1 MGVGKSTFAFTN
13 TAITLDGGSTTINI
27 TRDNQSYSH
36 KLSHGYGTIATLA
49 VGTTSYTWEPTAD
62 QLTKFFAEISN
73 QKTRQIDVYLDTY
86 NGSTLVG
93 RDVHALTVTLSE
105 ATGKPTLSS
114 FTINDSNATTKSWGI
129 LVNGKSV
136 PTASQTATAKYGAS
150 IVKTVYTYGGN
161 EYSSI
166 ADLIG
171 SLPLTTTPT
180 NYTIGCKTV
189 DSRGFVTT
197 VSLKKSCAKYE
208 APTIDTLEMV
218 RCDSSGNET
227 EAGTKAKAIA
237 KGSWASLGGKNTATF
252 KIGYKLQNG
261 DSYTYQ
267 TIAVTNGTVDVEQV
281 LSVTLAADSDYLF
294 AASLV
299 DGLNNGF
306 TEDGI
311 GFSNSKNV
319 MYVSADGNELV
330 LGSSSDGNILIG
342 PDHIDIRKSEDIL
355 ASFSGET
362 RTETSEFTGDP
373 YNKNYGKIT
382 ANNIIVSSGV
392 KKDDG
397 STYEVSEISQYT
409 GVDPAFTG
417 KGSSMIL
424 KTQIGVRP
432 QETLKEYEATIKMG
446 AAFTGRNK
454 TFSSITEEA
463 EEITLKCKDIY
474 IKPTSNFNY
483 DIPVRLSEDCDLL
496 TFSGKYYLGNDCTN
510 RPADKNGWL
519 ECKQYSTDYCHQTY
533 TTYDGEI
540 YKRTMKA
547 GVWGKWTQDSGLN
560 GVVYDLGG
568 VKMLHGTWV
577 TKASSTS
584 TQLFTISQL
593 KTRFGISSASSVA
606 SWQFMVIVQNGDG
619 NAAAAHI
626 EGNTWKGDTCY
637 AVFNTSVNI
646 PIRINY
652 LVIYTPSEYFDRH
665 SV

>member
-36 KLSHGYGTIATLA
+36 KLSHGYGDIATLA

-62 QLTKFFAEISN
+62 QLTKIFAEISN

-150 IVKTVYTYGGN
+150 IVKTVYTYGEN

-180 NYTIGCKTV
+180 NYTIGCETV

-227 EAGTKAKAIA
+227 EAGTKAKAIV

-294 AASLV
+294 AVSLV
-299 DGLNNGF
+299 DGLNGF

-330 LGSSSDGNILIG
+330 LGSSSDGNVLIG
-342 PDHIDIRKSEDIL
+342 QDHIDIRKSEDVLVSI
-355 ASFSGET
+355 SGET
-362 RTETSEFTGDP
+362 RTETSEFTEDT
-373 YNKNYGKIT
+373 YNRNYGKLS
-382 ANNIIVSSGV
+382 ANNIIISSGAR
-392 KKDDG
+392 KESDEE
-397 STYEVSEISQYT
+397 YEVAEISQYV
-409 GVDPAFTG
+409 GVDPALTG
-417 KGSSMIL
+417 KGASMIL
-424 KTQIGVRP
+424 ETQIGKTEGNEFNTYR
-432 QETLKEYEATIKMG
+432 AAIRMG
-446 AAFTGRNK
+446 AAYNGRNAI
-454 TFSSITEEA
+454 FSAITEKA
-463 EEITLKCKDIY
+463 EKITLEGKNIY
-474 IKPTSNFNY
+474 IEPTSSFNY
-483 DIPVRLSEDCDLL
+483 NIPVRLSEDCDLL
-496 TFSGKYYLGNDCTN
+496 TYSGKYYLGNGCIN
-510 RPADKNGWL
+510 RPVNQNGWL

-560 GVVYDLGG
+560 GVMYDLGG
-568 VKMLHGTWV
+568 VKMLHSTWV
-577 TKASSTS
+577 TKANDTS
-584 TQLFTISQL
+584 VQLFTISQL
-593 KTRFGISSASSVA
+593 KTRFGISSASSV
-606 SWQFMVIVQNGDG
+606 SSNQFMVIVQNGDG
-619 NAAAAHI
+619 NATAAHV
-626 EGNTWKGDTCY
+626 EGSTWVGDRCY
-637 AVFNTSVNI
+637 AVFSSNVSTQ
-646 PIRINY
+646 IRINY
-652 LVIYTPSEYFDRH
+652 LVIYTPSEYFGRY

>member
-150 IVKTVYTYGGN
+150 IVKTVYTYGEN

-218 RCDSSGNET
+218 RCDSDGNET
-227 EAGTKAKAIA
+227 EAGTKAKAIV
-237 KGSWASLGGKNTATF
+237 KGSWVTLGGKNTATF

-261 DSYTYQ
+261 DLYTYQ
-267 TIAVTNGTVDVEQV
+267 TIAVTNGIVDVEHV

-294 AASLV
+294 AVSLV
-299 DGLNNGF
+299 DGLNGF

-342 PDHIDIRKSEDIL
+342 PDHVDIRKSEDVL

-373 YNKNYGKIT
+373 YNRNYGKLS
-382 ANNIIVSSGV
+382 ANNIIISSGAR
-392 KKDDG
+392 KESDEE
-397 STYEVSEISQYT
+397 YEIAEISQYT
-409 GVDPAFTG
+409 GVDPTLTG
-417 KGSSMIL
+417 KGASMIL
-424 KTQIGVRP
+424 ETQIGKTVDNEFNTYR
-432 QETLKEYEATIKMG
+432 AAISMG
-446 AAFTGRNK
+446 ASYNGRNEI
-454 TFSSITEEA
+454 FSSITEKA
-463 EEITLKCKDIY
+463 EEITLEGKNIY

-483 DIPVRLSEDCDLL
+483 NIPVRLSEDCDLL
-496 TFSGKYYLGNDCTN
+496 TYSGKYYLGNGCIN
-510 RPADKNGWL
+510 RPVNQNGWL
-519 ECKQYSTDYCHQTY
+519 ECMKYSTDYCQQIYITY
-533 TTYDGEI
+533 QGAI
-540 YKRTMKA
+540 YKRLMQA
-547 GVWGKWTQDSGLN
+547 GTWGRWCAGLANRHYLWSGTLSAGGTITVPGIN
-560 GVVYDLGG
+560 IYDTFVARTSHGITTIIGNRLYHDDCSRGNDITFTGGYDDGG
-568 VKMLHGTWV
+568 VSYVLCCCAVCDGDSFRLR
-577 TKASSTS
+577 AC
-584 TQLFTISQL
+584 
-593 KTRFGISSASSVA
+593 SAHKQGVS
-606 SWQFMVIVQNGDG
+606 GDIALSIKNLWG
-619 NAAAAHI
+619 
-626 EGNTWKGDTCY
+626 
-637 AVFNTSVNI
+637 VM
-646 PIRINY
+646 
-652 LVIYTPSEYFDRH
+652 
-665 SV
+665 

>member
-114 FTINDSNATTKSWGI
+114 FVINDSNATTKSWGI

-166 ADLIG
+166 TDLIG

-197 VSLKKSCAKYE
+197 VSLTKSCAKYE

-294 AASLV
+294 AVSLV
-299 DGLNNGF
+299 DGLNGF

-342 PDHIDIRKSEDIL
+342 TDHVDIRKSEDVL
-355 ASFSGET
+355 VSFSGET

-373 YNKNYGKIT
+373 YNKNYGKLS
-382 ANNIIVSSGV
+382 ANNIIISSGAR
-392 KKDDG
+392 KESDEE
-397 STYEVSEISQYT
+397 YEVAEISQYT
-409 GVDPAFTG
+409 GVDPALTG
-417 KGSSMIL
+417 KGASMNL
-424 KTQIGVRP
+424 ETQIGKTVENEFNTYR
-432 QETLKEYEATIKMG
+432 AAIRMG
-446 AAFTGRNK
+446 ASYNGRNEI
-454 TFSSITEEA
+454 FSSITEEA

-496 TFSGKYYLGNDCTN
+496 TFSGKYYLGNGCIN
-510 RPADKNGWL
+510 RPVNQNGWL

-560 GVVYDLGG
+560 GVMYDLGG
-568 VKMLHGTWV
+568 VKMLHSTWV
-577 TKASSTS
+577 TKPNDTS
-584 TQLFTISQL
+584 VQLFTISQL

-606 SWQFMVIVQNGDG
+606 SNQFMVIVQNGDG
-619 NAAAAHI
+619 NATAAHM
-626 EGNTWKGDTCY
+626 EGSTWVGDKCY
-637 AVFNTSVNI
+637 AVFSSTVSAQ
-646 PIRINY
+646 IRINY
-652 LVIYTPSEYFDRH
+652 LVIYTPSEYFGRY

>member
-36 KLSHGYGTIATLA
+36 KLSHGFGDIATLA
-49 VGTTSYTWEPTAD
+49 VGTTSYTWKPTAD

-114 FTINDSNATTKSWGI
+114 FAINDSNATTKSWGI

-166 ADLIG
+166 TDLIG

-197 VSLKKSCAKYE
+197 VSLTKSCAKYE

-227 EAGTKAKAIA
+227 EAGTKAKAIV
-237 KGSWASLGGKNTATF
+237 KGSWASLGGKNTAAF

-294 AASLV
+294 AVSLV
-299 DGLNNGF
+299 DGLNGF
-306 TEDGI
+306 TEDCI

-319 MYVSADGNELV
+319 MYVSTDGNELV

-342 PDHIDIRKSEDIL
+342 PDHVDIRKSEDVL
-355 ASFSGET
+355 VSFSGET

-373 YNKNYGKIT
+373 YNRNYGKLS
-382 ANNIIVSSGV
+382 ANNIIISSGAR
-392 KKDDG
+392 KESDEE
-397 STYEVSEISQYT
+397 YEVAEISQYT
-409 GVDPAFTG
+409 GVDPALTG
-417 KGSSMIL
+417 KGARMIL
-424 KTQIGVRP
+424 ETQIGKKVENEINTYCAAIR
-432 QETLKEYEATIKMG
+432 MG
-446 AAFTGRNK
+446 AAYNGRNAI
-454 TFSSITEEA
+454 FSSITEKAEA
-463 EEITLKCKDIY
+463 ITLEGKNIY
-474 IKPTSNFNY
+474 IKPTSSFNY
-483 DIPVRLSEDCDLL
+483 NIPVRLSEDCDLL
-496 TFSGKYYLGNDCTN
+496 TYSGKYYLGNGCIN
-510 RPADKNGWL
+510 RPVNQNGWL

-560 GVVYDLGG
+560 GVMYDLGG
-568 VKMLHGTWV
+568 VKMLHNTWV
-577 TKASSTS
+577 TKPNDTS
-584 TQLFTISQL
+584 VQLFTISQL
-593 KTRFGISSASSVA
+593 KTRFGISSASSV
-606 SWQFMVIVQNGDG
+606 SSNQFMVIVQNGDG
-619 NAAAAHI
+619 SATAAHM
-626 EGNTWKGDTCY
+626 EGSTWLGDKCY
-637 AVFNTSVNI
+637 AVFSSNVSTQ
-646 PIRINY
+646 IRINY
-652 LVIYTPSEYFDRH
+652 LVIYTPSEYFGRY

>member
-114 FTINDSNATTKSWGI
+114 FVINDSNATTKSWGI

-166 ADLIG
+166 TDLIG

-197 VSLKKSCAKYE
+197 VSLTKSCAKYE

-237 KGSWASLGGKNTATF
+237 KGFWASLGGKNTATF

-294 AASLV
+294 AVSLV
-299 DGLNNGF
+299 DGLNGF

-330 LGSSSDGNILIG
+330 LGSSSDGNISIG
-342 PDHIDIRKSEDIL
+342 PDHVDIRKSEDVL
-355 ASFSGET
+355 VSFSGET
-362 RTETSEFTGDP
+362 RTETSEFTEDP
-373 YNKNYGKIT
+373 YSRNYGKLS
-382 ANNIIVSSGV
+382 ANNIIISSGAR
-392 KKDDG
+392 KESDEE
-397 STYEVSEISQYT
+397 YEVAEISQYT
-409 GVDPAFTG
+409 GVDPALTG
-417 KGSSMIL
+417 KGASMIL
-424 KTQIGVRP
+424 ETQIGKTVENEFNTYR
-432 QETLKEYEATIKMG
+432 AAIRMG
-446 AAFTGRNK
+446 ASYNGRNEI
-454 TFSSITEEA
+454 FSSITEKA
-463 EEITLKCKDIY
+463 EEITLEGKNIY

-483 DIPVRLSEDCDLL
+483 NIPVRLSEDCDLL
-496 TFSGKYYLGNDCTN
+496 TYSGKYYLGNGCIN
-510 RPADKNGWL
+510 RPVNQNGWL

-560 GVVYDLGG
+560 GVMYDLGG
-568 VKMLHGTWV
+568 VKMLHNTWV
-577 TKASSTS
+577 TKANDTS
-584 TQLFTISQL
+584 VQLFTISQL
-593 KTRFGISSASSVA
+593 KTRFGISSASSVD
-606 SWQFMVIVQNGDG
+606 SNQFMVIVQNGDG
-619 NAAAAHI
+619 NATDAHM
-626 EGNTWKGDTCY
+626 EGSTWVGDRCY
-637 AVFNTSVNI
+637 AVFASLVRTQ
-646 PIRINY
+646 IRINY
-652 LVIYTPSEYFDRH
+652 LVIYTPSEYFGRY